1 MYLFVVAI
9 VAHVLL
15 YIGSKKIK
23 YERTKRRG
31 VGIPKILTI
40 LRHLARENFLQNLLN
55 SEIVMQTFLYWNV
68 FMIYS

>member
-15 YIGSKKIK
+15 FIGSKKIK

-31 VGIPKILTI
+31 VGIPRILTI
-40 LRHLARENFLQNLLN
+40 FRHLAREKYFAN
-55 SEIVMQTFLYWNV
+55 
-68 FMIYS
+68 

>member
-15 YIGSKKIK
+15 FIGSKKIK

-31 VGIPKILTI
+31 VGIPKVLTI
-40 LRHLARENFLQNLLN
+40 LRHLARGKYLAKP
-55 SEIVMQTFLYWNV
+55 S
-68 FMIYS
+68 